1 MDATTALVQLL
12 LLLALGLL
20 TPGPNALT
28 SFAHSGMFGKKANI
42 TLITGMAI
50 GFVSIE
56 LIIGFLVNS
65 LDGNEIALTAL
76 HWIGMVFL
84 GAMVVAMFR
93 IDPSK
98 IEAETSEGKLG
109 IKTGIA
115 MQYVNGKEWAF
126 IIIMMSQYMEPLGG
140 GFVGISV
147 IILVS
152 LVTCVSAM
160 IAWTFFGD
168 RLSGLFSD
176 EKHGRRIFQICG
188 VLLSLLWVVFLIRGP
203 ASQVTLYVPQPSL
216 SQASNSASR
225 ACASNSKS
233 ETLPPDS

>member
-1 MDATTALVQLL
+1 MDATTALIELL
-12 LLLALGLL
+12 LLLAVGLL

-28 SFAHSGMFGKKANI
+28 SFAHSGLFGKKANI

-65 LDGNEIALTAL
+65 LDGNETALTTL

-109 IKTGIA
+109 VKTGIA

-140 GFVGISV
+140 GFVGMSV
-147 IILVS
+147 IILVT

-176 EKHGRRIFQICG
+176 EKHGRRIFQVCG
-188 VLLSLLWVVFLIRGP
+188 VLLSLLWVAFLIRGP
-203 ASQVTLYVPQPSL
+203 A
-216 SQASNSASR
+216 A
-225 ACASNSKS
+225 
-233 ETLPPDS
+233 

>member
-1 MDATTALVQLL
+1 MDATTALIELL
-12 LLLALGLL
+12 LLLAVGLL

-28 SFAHSGMFGKKANI
+28 SFAHSGLFGKKANI

-65 LDGNEIALTAL
+65 LDGNETALTTL

-147 IILVS
+147 IILVT

-176 EKHGRRIFQICG
+176 EIHGRRIFQVCG
-188 VLLSLLWVVFLIRGP
+188 FLLSLLWVAFLIRGP
-203 ASQVTLYVPQPSL
+203 A
-216 SQASNSASR
+216 A
-225 ACASNSKS
+225 
-233 ETLPPDS
+233 

>member
-1 MDATTALVQLL
+1 MDATTALIELL
-12 LLLALGLL
+12 LLLAVGLL

-28 SFAHSGMFGKKANI
+28 SFAHSGLFGKKANI

-65 LDGNEIALTAL
+65 LDGNETALTTL

-109 IKTGIA
+109 VKTGIA

-140 GFVGISV
+140 GFVGMSV
-147 IILVS
+147 IILVT

-168 RLSGLFSD
+168 RLSGLFSH
-176 EKHGRRIFQICG
+176 EKHGRRIFQVCG
-188 VLLSLLWVVFLIRGP
+188 ALLSLLWVAFLIRGP
-203 ASQVTLYVPQPSL
+203 A
-216 SQASNSASR
+216 A
-225 ACASNSKS
+225 
-233 ETLPPDS
+233 

>member
-1 MDATTALVQLL
+1 MDATTALIELL
-12 LLLALGLL
+12 LLLAVGLL

-28 SFAHSGMFGKKANI
+28 SFAHSGLFGKKANI
-42 TLITGMAI
+42 SLITGMAI

-65 LDGNEIALTAL
+65 LDGNETALTAL

-84 GAMVVAMFR
+84 GAMVIAMFR

-147 IILVS
+147 IIMVT

-176 EKHGRRIFQICG
+176 EKHGRRIFQVCG
-188 VLLSLLWVVFLIRGP
+188 TLLSLLWVAFLIRGP
-203 ASQVTLYVPQPSL
+203 AL
-216 SQASNSASR
+216 
-225 ACASNSKS
+225 
-233 ETLPPDS
+233 

>member
-1 MDATTALVQLL
+1 MDATTALVELL
-12 LLLALGLL
+12 LLLAVGLL

-28 SFAHSGMFGKKANI
+28 SFAHSGLFGKKANI
-42 TLITGMAI
+42 SLITGMAI

-65 LDGNEIALTAL
+65 LDGNETALTTL

-109 IKTGIA
+109 VKTGIA

-140 GFVGISV
+140 GFVGMSV
-147 IILVS
+147 IILVT

-176 EKHGRRIFQICG
+176 EKHGRRIFQVCG
-188 VLLSLLWVVFLIRGP
+188 VLLSLLWVAFLIRGP
-203 ASQVTLYVPQPSL
+203 A
-216 SQASNSASR
+216 A
-225 ACASNSKS
+225 
-233 ETLPPDS
+233 

>member
-1 MDATTALVQLL
+1 MDATTALIELL
-12 LLLALGLL
+12 LLLAVGLL

-28 SFAHSGMFGKKANI
+28 SFAHSGLFGKKANI

-65 LDGNEIALTAL
+65 LDGNETALTAL

-140 GFVGISV
+140 GFVGMSV
-147 IILVS
+147 IILVT

-168 RLSGLFSD
+168 RLSGLFSH
-176 EKHGRRIFQICG
+176 EKHGRRIFQVCG
-188 VLLSLLWVVFLIRGP
+188 TLLALLWVAFLIRGP
-203 ASQVTLYVPQPSL
+203 
-216 SQASNSASR
+216 
-225 ACASNSKS
+225 KF
-233 ETLPPDS
+233 

>member
-1 MDATTALVQLL
+1 MDATTALIELL
-12 LLLALGLL
+12 LLLAVGLL

-28 SFAHSGMFGKKANI
+28 SFAHSGLFGKKANI

-65 LDGNEIALTAL
+65 LDGNETALTTL

-109 IKTGIA
+109 VKTGIA
-115 MQYVNGKEWAF
+115 MQYVNGKEWA
-126 IIIMMSQYMEPLGG
+126 
-140 GFVGISV
+140 
-147 IILVS
+147 
-152 LVTCVSAM
+152 
-160 IAWTFFGD
+160 
-168 RLSGLFSD
+168 
-176 EKHGRRIFQICG
+176 
-188 VLLSLLWVVFLIRGP
+188 LSLIHI
-203 ASQVTLYVPQPSL
+203 
-216 SQASNSASR
+216 
-225 ACASNSKS
+225 S
-233 ETLPPDS
+233 EPTRPY

>member
-1 MDATTALVQLL
+1 MDAATALIELL
-12 LLLALGLL
+12 LLLAVGLL

-28 SFAHSGMFGKKANI
+28 SFAHSGLFGKKANI
-42 TLITGMAI
+42 SLITGMAI

-65 LDGNEIALTAL
+65 LDGNETALTAL

-84 GAMVVAMFR
+84 GAMVIAMFR

-126 IIIMMSQYMEPLGG
+126 IIIMMS
-140 GFVGISV
+140 
-147 IILVS
+147 
-152 LVTCVSAM
+152 
-160 IAWTFFGD
+160 
-168 RLSGLFSD
+168 
-176 EKHGRRIFQICG
+176 
-188 VLLSLLWVVFLIRGP
+188 
-203 ASQVTLYVPQPSL
+203 
-216 SQASNSASR
+216 
-225 ACASNSKS
+225 
-233 ETLPPDS
+233 

>member
-1 MDATTALVQLL
+1 MDATTALIELL
-12 LLLALGLL
+12 LLLAVGLL

-28 SFAHSGMFGKKANI
+28 SFAHSGLFGKKANI
-42 TLITGMAI
+42 PLITGMAI

-65 LDGNEIALTAL
+65 LDGNETALTAL

-84 GAMVVAMFR
+84 AAMVIAMFK
-93 IDPSK
+93 IDPTK
-98 IEAETSEGKLG
+98 IEVETSQGKLG

-140 GFVGISV
+140 GIIGIGV
-147 IILVS
+147 IIIVT

-168 RLSGLFSD
+168 RLSELFGD
-176 EKHGRRIFQICG
+176 EKNGRKIFQACG
-188 VLLSLLWVVFLIRGP
+188 ILLSLLWVVLLIRGP
-203 ASQVTLYVPQPSL
+203 NL
-216 SQASNSASR
+216 
-225 ACASNSKS
+225 
-233 ETLPPDS
+233 

>member
-1 MDATTALVQLL
+1 MDATTALIELL
-12 LLLALGLL
+12 LLLAVGLL

-28 SFAHSGMFGKKANI
+28 SFAHSGLFGKKANI
-42 TLITGMAI
+42 SLITGMAI

-65 LDGNEIALTAL
+65 LEGNETALTAL
-76 HWIGMVFL
+76 HWVGMVFL

-147 IILVS
+147 IILVT

-176 EKHGRRIFQICG
+176 EKHGRRIFQVCG
-188 VLLSLLWVVFLIRGP
+188 VLLSLLWVAFLIRGP
-203 ASQVTLYVPQPSL
+203 A
-216 SQASNSASR
+216 A
-225 ACASNSKS
+225 
-233 ETLPPDS
+233 

>member
-1 MDATTALVQLL
+1 MDATTALIELL
-12 LLLALGLL
+12 LLLAVGLL

-28 SFAHSGMFGKKANI
+28 SFAHSGLFGKKANI
-42 TLITGMAI
+42 PLITGMAI

-65 LDGNEIALTAL
+65 LDGNETALTAL

-84 GAMVVAMFR
+84 AAMVIAMFR

-140 GFVGISV
+140 GIIGIGV
-147 IILVS
+147 IIMVT

-168 RLSGLFSD
+168 RLSVLFGD
-176 EKHGRRIFQICG
+176 EKNGRKIFQACG
-188 VLLSLLWVVFLIRGP
+188 ILLSLLWIVLLIRGP
-203 ASQVTLYVPQPSL
+203 NL
-216 SQASNSASR
+216 
-225 ACASNSKS
+225 
-233 ETLPPDS
+233 

>member
-1 MDATTALVQLL
+1 MDATTALIELL
-12 LLLALGLL
+12 LLLAVGLL

-28 SFAHSGMFGKKANI
+28 SFAHSGLFGKKANI

-65 LDGNEIALTAL
+65 LDGNETALTTL

-147 IILVS
+147 IILVT

-168 RLSGLFSD
+168 RLSGLFSH
-176 EKHGRRIFQICG
+176 EKHGRRIFQVCG
-188 VLLSLLWVVFLIRGP
+188 VLLSLLWVAFLIRGP
-203 ASQVTLYVPQPSL
+203 A
-216 SQASNSASR
+216 A
-225 ACASNSKS
+225 
-233 ETLPPDS
+233 

>member
-1 MDATTALVQLL
+1 MDATTALIELL
-12 LLLALGLL
+12 LLLAVGLL

-28 SFAHSGMFGKKANI
+28 SFAHSGLFGKKANI

-65 LDGNEIALTAL
+65 LEGNETALTTL

-109 IKTGIA
+109 VKTGIA

-147 IILVS
+147 IILVT

-168 RLSGLFSD
+168 RLSGLFSH
-176 EKHGRRIFQICG
+176 EKHGRRIFQVCG
-188 VLLSLLWVVFLIRGP
+188 ALLSLLWVAFLIRGP
-203 ASQVTLYVPQPSL
+203 A
-216 SQASNSASR
+216 A
-225 ACASNSKS
+225 
-233 ETLPPDS
+233 

>member
-1 MDATTALVQLL
+1 MDATTALVELL
-12 LLLALGLL
+12 LLLAVGLL

-28 SFAHSGMFGKKANI
+28 SFAHSGLFGKKANI
-42 TLITGMAI
+42 SLITGMAI

-56 LIIGFLVNS
+56 LVIGFLVNS
-65 LDGNEIALTAL
+65 LDGNETALTAL
-76 HWIGMVFL
+76 HWVGMVFL

-147 IILVS
+147 IILVT

-168 RLSGLFSD
+168 RLSGLFSH
-176 EKHGRRIFQICG
+176 EKHGRRIFQVCG
-188 VLLSLLWVVFLIRGP
+188 ALLSLLWVAFLIRGP
-203 ASQVTLYVPQPSL
+203 A
-216 SQASNSASR
+216 A
-225 ACASNSKS
+225 
-233 ETLPPDS
+233 

>member
-1 MDATTALVQLL
+1 MDATTALIELL
-12 LLLALGLL
+12 LLLAVGLL

-28 SFAHSGMFGKKANI
+28 SFAHSGLFGKKANI
-42 TLITGMAI
+42 SLITGMAI

-65 LDGNEIALTAL
+65 LGGNETALTAL

-84 GAMVVAMFR
+84 GAMVLAMFR

-109 IKTGIA
+109 IKTGIT

-140 GFVGISV
+140 GIIGIGV
-147 IILVS
+147 IVMVT

-168 RLSGLFSD
+168 RLSGLFSH
-176 EKHGRRIFQICG
+176 EKHGRRIFQVCG
-188 VLLSLLWVVFLIRGP
+188 GLLSLLWLAFLIRGP
-203 ASQVTLYVPQPSL
+203 AL
-216 SQASNSASR
+216 
-225 ACASNSKS
+225 
-233 ETLPPDS
+233 

>member
-1 MDATTALVQLL
+1 MDATTALIELL
-12 LLLALGLL
+12 LLLAVGLL

-28 SFAHSGMFGKKANI
+28 SFAHSGLFGKKANI
-42 TLITGMAI
+42 SLITGMAI

-65 LDGNEIALTAL
+65 LDGNDTALTAL

-84 GAMVVAMFR
+84 GAMVIAMFR

-140 GFVGISV
+140 GFVGMSV
-147 IILVS
+147 IILVT

-168 RLSGLFSD
+168 RLSGLFSH
-176 EKHGRRIFQICG
+176 EKHGRRIFQVCG
-188 VLLSLLWVVFLIRGP
+188 ALLSLLWVAFLIRGP
-203 ASQVTLYVPQPSL
+203 AT
-216 SQASNSASR
+216 
-225 ACASNSKS
+225 
-233 ETLPPDS
+233 

>member
-1 MDATTALVQLL
+1 MDATTALIELL
-12 LLLALGLL
+12 LLLAVGLL

-28 SFAHSGMFGKKANI
+28 SFAHSGLFGKKANI

-65 LDGNEIALTAL
+65 LEGNETALTTL

-109 IKTGIA
+109 VKTGIA

-140 GFVGISV
+140 GFVGMSV
-147 IILVS
+147 IILVT

-176 EKHGRRIFQICG
+176 EKHGRRIFQVCG
-188 VLLSLLWVVFLIRGP
+188 VLLSLLWVAFLIRGP
-203 ASQVTLYVPQPSL
+203 A
-216 SQASNSASR
+216 A
-225 ACASNSKS
+225 
-233 ETLPPDS
+233 

>member
-1 MDATTALVQLL
+1 MDATTALLQLL

-84 GAMVVAMFR
+84 GAMVVAIFR

-147 IILVS
+147 IILVT

-160 IAWTFFGD
+160 IAWTFFGA

-176 EKHGRRIFQICG
+176 EKNGPRIFKLCG
-188 VLLSLLWVVFLIRGP
+188 ILLSLLWVAFLIRGP
-203 ASQVTLYVPQPSL
+203 TA
-216 SQASNSASR
+216 
-225 ACASNSKS
+225 
-233 ETLPPDS
+233 

>member
-1 MDATTALVQLL
+1 MDATTALIELL
-12 LLLALGLL
+12 LLLAVGLL
-20 TPGPNALT
+20 IPGPNALT
-28 SFAHSGMFGKKANI
+28 SFAHSGLFGKKANI
-42 TLITGMAI
+42 PLITGMAI

-56 LIIGFLVNS
+56 LVIGFLVNS
-65 LDGNEIALTAL
+65 LDGNETALTTL

-93 IDPSK
+93 INLSK

-147 IILVS
+147 IILVT
-152 LVTCVSAM
+152 LVICVSAM

-168 RLSGLFSD
+168 RLSGLFSH
-176 EKHGRRIFQICG
+176 EKHGRRIFQVCG
-188 VLLSLLWVVFLIRGP
+188 TLLALLWVAFLIRGP
-203 ASQVTLYVPQPSL
+203 
-216 SQASNSASR
+216 
-225 ACASNSKS
+225 KF
-233 ETLPPDS
+233 

>member
-1 MDATTALVQLL
+1 MDATTALVELL
-12 LLLALGLL
+12 LLLAVGLL

-28 SFAHSGMFGKKANI
+28 SFAHSGLFGKKANI
-42 TLITGMAI
+42 SLITGMAI

-65 LDGNEIALTAL
+65 LEGNETALTAL
-76 HWIGMVFL
+76 HWVGMVFL

-140 GFVGISV
+140 GFVGMSV
-147 IILVS
+147 IILVT

-176 EKHGRRIFQICG
+176 EKHGRRIFQVCG
-188 VLLSLLWVVFLIRGP
+188 VLLSLLWVAFLIRGP
-203 ASQVTLYVPQPSL
+203 A
-216 SQASNSASR
+216 A
-225 ACASNSKS
+225 
-233 ETLPPDS
+233 

>member
-1 MDATTALVQLL
+1 MDATTALIELL
-12 LLLALGLL
+12 LLLAVGLL

-28 SFAHSGMFGKKANI
+28 SFAHSGLFGKKANI
-42 TLITGMAI
+42 SLITGMAI

-56 LIIGFLVNS
+56 IVIGFLVNS
-65 LDGNEIALTAL
+65 LDGNEAALTAL

-140 GFVGISV
+140 GIIGMGV
-147 IILVS
+147 IIMVT

-168 RLSGLFSD
+168 RLSGLFSH
-176 EKHGRRIFQICG
+176 EKHGRRIFQVCG
-188 VLLSLLWVVFLIRGP
+188 TLLSLLWVAFLIRGP
-203 ASQVTLYVPQPSL
+203 AL
-216 SQASNSASR
+216 
-225 ACASNSKS
+225 
-233 ETLPPDS
+233 

>member
-1 MDATTALVQLL
+1 MDATTALIELL
-12 LLLALGLL
+12 LLLAVGLL

-28 SFAHSGMFGKKANI
+28 SFAHSGLFGKKAN
-42 TLITGMAI
+42 TSLITGMAI

-65 LDGNEIALTAL
+65 LGGNETALTAL

-84 GAMVVAMFR
+84 GAMVLAMFR

-140 GFVGISV
+140 GIIGIGV
-147 IILVS
+147 IVMVT

-168 RLSGLFSD
+168 RLSGLFSH
-176 EKHGRRIFQICG
+176 EKHGRRIFQVCG
-188 VLLSLLWVVFLIRGP
+188 GLLSLLWLAFLIRGP
-203 ASQVTLYVPQPSL
+203 AL
-216 SQASNSASR
+216 
-225 ACASNSKS
+225 
-233 ETLPPDS
+233 

>member
-1 MDATTALVQLL
+1 MDATTALIELL
-12 LLLALGLL
+12 LLLAVGLL

-28 SFAHSGMFGKKANI
+28 SFAHSGLFGKKANI
-42 TLITGMAI
+42 SLITGMAI

-65 LDGNEIALTAL
+65 LDGNETALTAL

-84 GAMVVAMFR
+84 GAMVLAMFR

-140 GFVGISV
+140 GIIGIGV
-147 IILVS
+147 IVMVT

-168 RLSGLFSD
+168 RLSGLFSH
-176 EKHGRRIFQICG
+176 EKHGRRIFQVCG
-188 VLLSLLWVVFLIRGP
+188 GLLSLLWFAFLIRGP
-203 ASQVTLYVPQPSL
+203 AL
-216 SQASNSASR
+216 
-225 ACASNSKS
+225 
-233 ETLPPDS
+233 

>member
-1 MDATTALVQLL
+1 MDATTAMIQLL
-12 LLLALGLL
+12 LLLGVGLL

-28 SFAHSGMFGKKANI
+28 SFAHSGLFGKKANI
-42 TLITGMAI
+42 PLITGMAI

-65 LDGNEIALTAL
+65 LEENETALTAL

-84 GAMVVAMFR
+84 GAMVIAMFR

-98 IEAETSEGKLG
+98 IETETSKGRLG

-126 IIIMMSQYMEPLGG
+126 IIIMMSQFMEPLGG
-140 GFVGISV
+140 GIIGIGV
-147 IILVS
+147 IIMVT

-168 RLSGLFSD
+168 RMSGFFSD
-176 EKHGRRIFQICG
+176 AKRGPIVFRVCG
-188 VLLSLLWVVFLIRGP
+188 TLLGLLWVVFLIRGP
-203 ASQVTLYVPQPSL
+203 TA
-216 SQASNSASR
+216 
-225 ACASNSKS
+225 
-233 ETLPPDS
+233 

>member
-1 MDATTALVQLL
+1 MDATTALLQLL

-188 VLLSLLWVVFLIRGP
+188 VLLSLLWFVFLIRGP
-203 ASQVTLYVPQPSL
+203 AS
-216 SQASNSASR
+216 
-225 ACASNSKS
+225 
-233 ETLPPDS
+233 

>member
-1 MDATTALVQLL
+1 MDATTALVELL
-12 LLLALGLL
+12 LLLAVGLL

-28 SFAHSGMFGKKANI
+28 SFAHSGLFGKKANI
-42 TLITGMAI
+42 SLITGMAI

-56 LIIGFLVNS
+56 LVIGFLVNS
-65 LDGNEIALTAL
+65 LDGNETALTAL
-76 HWIGMVFL
+76 HWVGMVFL

-147 IILVS
+147 IILVT

-176 EKHGRRIFQICG
+176 EKHGRRIFQVCG
-188 VLLSLLWVVFLIRGP
+188 VLLSLLWVAFLIRGP
-203 ASQVTLYVPQPSL
+203 A
-216 SQASNSASR
+216 A
-225 ACASNSKS
+225 
-233 ETLPPDS
+233 

>member
-1 MDATTALVQLL
+1 MDATTALIELL
-12 LLLALGLL
+12 LLLAVGLL

-28 SFAHSGMFGKKANI
+28 SFAHSGLFGKKANI
-42 TLITGMAI
+42 TLITGMVI

-65 LDGNEIALTAL
+65 LDGNETALTTL

-84 GAMVVAMFR
+84 GAMVLAMFR

-147 IILVS
+147 IILVT

-168 RLSGLFSD
+168 RLSGLFSH

-188 VLLSLLWVVFLIRGP
+188 VLLSLLWVAFLIRGP
-203 ASQVTLYVPQPSL
+203 A
-216 SQASNSASR
+216 A
-225 ACASNSKS
+225 
-233 ETLPPDS
+233 

>member
-1 MDATTALVQLL
+1 MDATTALIELL
-12 LLLALGLL
+12 LLLAVGLL

-28 SFAHSGMFGKKANI
+28 SFAHSGLFGKKANI

-65 LDGNEIALTAL
+65 LDGNETALTTL

-140 GFVGISV
+140 GFVGMSV
-147 IILVS
+147 IILVT

-168 RLSGLFSD
+168 RLSGLFSH
-176 EKHGRRIFQICG
+176 EKHGRRIFQVCG
-188 VLLSLLWVVFLIRGP
+188 FLLSLLWVAFLIRGP
-203 ASQVTLYVPQPSL
+203 A
-216 SQASNSASR
+216 A
-225 ACASNSKS
+225 
-233 ETLPPDS
+233 